1 MHPECSMNCVTG
13 CHGPSDSGHSRTW
26 YFYVTGSVQD
36 TGQDEEKHP
45 SWFELNRKFWQRK
58 GLPKPKPIKVSA
70 PKSEVE
76 NKVLRWYGVALCGGQ
91 K

>member
-1 MHPECSMNCVTG
+1 MGCVTG
-13 CHGPSDSGHSRTW
+13 CRGPSDSGHVKT
-26 YFYVTGSVQD
+26 YYIYVNSPAAEP
-36 TGQDEEKHP
+36 EEARP
-45 SWFELNRKFWQRK
+45 SWVELNRKFWQRK
-58 GLPKPKPIKVSA
+58 GLPKPRPIKESV